1 MFSFL
6 KDKIKKAVDSVSEK
20 FKKEEEIP
28 VVEEIK
34 EKPKKKLKEE
44 AKKKIEEKKKE
55 IQEEIKR
62 ENLQDEIQEKGFLK
76 KLSEKITTRKISEEK
91 FESLFSELEMALL
104 ENNVALE
111 VIDKIKEDMK
121 IDLVDTPLSRGNIED
136 QIKNSLKNSI
146 SDLFEKSFDIL
157 DKMNKKPYVICFVG
171 INGSGKTTNL
181 AKVANY
187 LQKNKKT
194 CIFSASDTFRAAAI
208 QQLEIHGK
216 KLGVKV
222 IKHNYGS
229 DPAAVAYDAIE
240 YAKKHKIDAVLID
253 TSGRLH
259 SNENLMAELKK
270 IIRISNPDLTIFVG
284 EAITGNDAVEQAK
297 TFNEQIGL
305 DGIILSKQDI
315 DEKGGTAISIGYIT
329 KLPILFIGCGQGI
342 DDLEAFNKDKILQQ
356 LGLE

>member
-34 EKPKKKLKEE
+34 EKLKKKLKEE

-171 INGSGKTTNL
+171 VNGSGKTTTI
-181 AKVANY
+181 AKVANF
-187 LQKNKKT
+187 LQKNGKS
-194 CIFSASDTFRAAAI
+194 CIFSASDTFRSGAI
-208 QQLEIHGK
+208 QQLQQHAD
-216 KLGVKV
+216 KLDIKV
-222 IKHNYGS
+222 IKKDYGA
-229 DPAAVAYDAIE
+229 DPASIAYDCIKTAE
-240 YAKKHKIDAVLID
+240 KNKIDVVLID

-259 SNENLMAELKK
+259 SNENLMDELKK
-270 IIRISNPDLTIFVG
+270 IIRVSNPDLTIFVG
-284 EAITGNDAVEQAK
+284 ESIVGNDIIEQVQ
-297 TFNEQIGL
+297 TFNEDIGL
-305 DGIILSKQDI
+305 DGIILAKADI
-315 DEKGGTAISIGYIT
+315 DEKGGTAISVSYIT
-329 KLPILFIGCGQGI
+329 KLPILFLGVGQGH
-342 DDLEAFNKDKILQQ
+342 DDLEEFDKEKLLKQ
-356 LGLE
+356 LGL